1 MQSVIIFDQLDAL
14 RLSSAVQYYRT
25 IINPIIHG
33 LFSNLFYMGMAYDK
47 PILHSF
53 CCHFSRNEANR
64 LKTWWQFLLGS
75 SRDLNKEFL
84 IIFYEKTSKIF
95 ILKNPVRNFSFFKQ
109 FSWILGL
116 GATIPDFGLGDPG
129 SNPGWN

>member
-1 MQSVIIFDQLDAL
+1 
-14 RLSSAVQYYRT
+14 
-25 IINPIIHG
+25 
-33 LFSNLFYMGMAYDK
+33 MGMAYDK
-47 PILHSF
+47 PSLHSF

-129 SNPGWN
+129 SNPSWNYFFSIFKTYLRCCGECWEDANFKMGSGVAVTHQKD